1 MSDTEMRVKKVI
13 INRLGVEESVITP
26 EASFRHELCADSLET
41 LELLMEFDKEFNVAI
56 NEDEAKKMVNV
67 GDAIRYFEEN
77 VK

>member
-1 MSDTEMRVKKVI
+1 M
-13 INRLGVEESVITP
+13 ITP

-41 LELLMEFDKEFNVAI
+41 LELLMEFEKEFNVAI